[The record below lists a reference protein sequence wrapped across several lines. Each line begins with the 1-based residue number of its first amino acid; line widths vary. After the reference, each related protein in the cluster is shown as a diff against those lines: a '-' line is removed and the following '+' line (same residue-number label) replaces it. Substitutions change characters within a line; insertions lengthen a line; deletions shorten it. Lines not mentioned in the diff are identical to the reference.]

1 MKIASVAD
9 VKAKLSGYIEAS
21 KAGPI
26 VVTKNGKPVALLL
39 SMADEDEIERMLMAY
54 SPKLRRVLQA
64 AEKQIRQG
72 RGISHEEFWKEF
84 APSEP

>member
-1 MKIASVAD
+1 V
-9 VKAKLSGYIEAS
+9 
-21 KAGPI
+21 
-26 VVTKNGKPVALLL
+26 VVTKKGKPVAPLL

-72 RGISHEEFWKEF
+72 KGIAHEEFWRDF
-84 APSEP
+84 APSKP

>member
-1 MKIASVAD
+1 MAGRGYPEGASSDRRIAT
-9 VKAKLSGYIEAS
+9 
-21 KAGPI
+21 

-54 SPKLRRVLQA
+54 SPKLRRVLQT

-72 RGISHEEFWKEF
+72 RAISHEEFWKEF

>member
-1 MKIASVAD
+1 MKIASVAEI
-9 VKAKLSGYIEAS
+9 KAKFSGYIEAS
-21 KAGPI
+21 KAGPV

-72 RGISHEEFWKEF
+72 KEISHEEFWREF
-84 APSEP
+84 APSDA